1 MSIKVVL
8 RVEYQLKHSQDP
20 LTKEEIVNTKVTYCK
35 KMIVMLRTMTKLL
48 QFYTGFLRCIK
59 PPLVQDLVLFLKLV
73 ARNHYLMLFQK
84 YLK

>member
-35 KMIVMLRTMTKLL
+35 KNDSHVKDNNKT
-48 QFYTGFLRCIK
+48 
-59 PPLVQDLVLFLKLV
+59 PPILYWLPKM
-73 ARNHYLMLFQK
+73 H
-84 YLK
+84 